1 VKGTINKRPRSGGR
15 PKWEYCFDL
24 GKDPATGKRRR
35 VTKSG
40 FETKRDA
47 ENAMADAIKKHRD
60 QPESK
65 EEKPMPTF
73 AEFFARWHQEV
84 VKRQV
89 GEKEAEC
96 VEERGQYAIRLF
108 GDKPLDQLS
117 PAQLTADMNW
127 LEDRGGKKTKQYP
140 EGKPLSSTTVR
151 HVEFATQGCLEQ
163 ALDWE
168 ILSRNPM
175 KKVKKHKRAKKGE
188 PPVADRAGVGR
199 LFKVTAG
206 TKQFAAALVDAATGI
221 RRGELCALTWPDIEY
236 DRGTIHVSKSLSEL
250 KRPTKHLRLK
260 STKNGKSR
268 RIEVDSSV
276 LDVLRDHQREQ
287 EEHRA
292 LYGPDYRSDLNLVFC
307 RPDGYYY
314 SPDHLGTRI
323 KAALCKAGL
332 GNLSMH
338 SLRHTHASQQLS
350 DGVPVA
356 VVSARLGHANPNI
369 TYGIYAHAMPA
380 DQKAA
385 AILWGNAMKDAI
397 DASRKEAI
405 ARKRRMTANDSA
417 DSEKIHVT
425 PMKSAS

>member
-1 VKGTINKRPRSGGR
+1 MKGSTVRYQPKRGKPTFGYTFFAGR
-15 PKWEYCFDL
+15 DEN
-24 GKDPATGKRRR
+24 GKRIQKLKRGFN
-35 VTKSG
+35 TK
-40 FETKRDA
+40 A
-47 ENAMADAIKKHRD
+47 EAEEALRQAIAQHQKAPA
-60 QPESK
+60 PERT
-65 EEKPMPTF
+65 MPTF
-73 AEFFARWHQEV
+73 AEFFERWHKEV

-117 PAQLTADMNW
+117 PPQLTADMNR
-127 LEDRGGKKTKQYP
+127 LEDRGGRVTKQHP
-140 EGKPLSSTTVR
+140 QGRPLSTTTVR
-151 HVEFATQGCLEQ
+151 HIEFAVQACLEQ
-163 ALDWE
+163 AVDWE
-168 ILSRNPM
+168 IIDKNPM

-188 PPVADRAGVGR
+188 PPVTDRAGVGR

-206 TKQFAAALVDAATGI
+206 TKEFAEALVDAATGM
-221 RRGELCALTWPDIEY
+221 RRGELAALAWPDIEY
-236 DRGTIHVSKSLSEL
+236 DKGTIHVSKSLSEL
-250 KRPTKHLRLK
+250 KKPTKHLRLK
-260 STKNGKSR
+260 STKSGKSR
-268 RIEVDSSV
+268 RVEVDSSV

-287 EEHRA
+287 EVHRA

-356 VVSARLGHANPNI
+356 VVSACLGHANPNI

-385 AILWGNAMKDAI
+385 AILWGNAMKEAI
-397 DASRKEAI
+397 EDSRKEAL
-405 ARKRRMTANDSA
+405 KNRMSSNVIKTDR
-417 DSEKIHVT
+417 EKIVI
-425 PMKSAS
+425 PIKSAS